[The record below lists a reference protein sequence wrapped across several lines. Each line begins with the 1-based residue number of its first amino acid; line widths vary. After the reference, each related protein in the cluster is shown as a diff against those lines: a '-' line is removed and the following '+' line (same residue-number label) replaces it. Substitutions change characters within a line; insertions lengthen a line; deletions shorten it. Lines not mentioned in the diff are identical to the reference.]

1 MSKPIITTQQRL
13 ANFSAKFDAAI
24 QDKAIFPTLNSEG
37 KENIKHEYLKTI
49 KNFSERVTLGNSL
62 MGGESYF
69 RDPYELI
76 GEKVSD
82 VLDLVGKPQ
91 NFSNNLG
98 GVESQ
103 NISNLILQA
112 QYQSYGLGYIFNMY
126 GMDHPKTLFNFQS
139 LKAENSFGIFKENAT
154 LIDQRSS
161 SHPMAQLTGT
171 AINEFEKE
179 VSATQIDASTEFNFP
194 IRIKS
199 ITLEGYDDVSKKW
212 VLMGYD
218 VQSNNHTGM
227 LAQKVSVAD
236 KVDINYDTGTITA
249 TTPKA
254 VTGISKFRW
263 KVWKDL
269 TKQPDGQAP
278 TVYAANDH
286 IELESKPHFFSI
298 RQNLEDIVR
307 MNKEYQIN
315 KPNGIASSYAKTAI
329 SQLMSLYIKGVD
341 VDIMN
346 TLVTPFIPTILA
358 NTPATTFNLSN
369 WQNSGNTNLLETRM
383 AQMFSTI
390 EAYMSG
396 IADGRRPTSIITDSN
411 GAVALM
417 SNRYFQKAG
426 AGFAY
431 SDGLV
436 GTLYGINIIRSRYL
450 DYLFSPTWKKDGG
463 EDNPYNLSDAL
474 SNAVSPDNNEQISVM
489 FAVHKDMANRT
500 APGVLGSYIPPYA
513 TNGMLDRGGMN
524 IVHTIETE
532 YTSALVL
539 PQLVAPF
546 VVRTSGSLN
555 YKGHDVVVR

>member
-1 MSKPIITTQQRL
+1 MSQVISTEQRL
-13 ANFSAKFDAAI
+13 ANFSKKFDAAC
-24 QDKAIFPTLNSEG
+24 QGNMFSSLNSEG
-37 KENIKHEYLKTI
+37 LQNVKTEYLKTL

-62 MGGESYF
+62 MGGNSYF

-76 GEKVSD
+76 GENVSN
-82 VLDLVGKPQ
+82 VLDLVGKPY

-103 NISNLILQA
+103 NISNLMLQA
-112 QYQSYGLGYIFNMY
+112 QYQSYGLGYIFNIY

-139 LKAENSFGIFKENAT
+139 LKAENAFGIFKENAT
-154 LIDQRSS
+154 LIDQRYS

-171 AINEFEKE
+171 AVNEYVQE
-179 VSATQIDASTEFNFP
+179 VNANTLEATTSFGFP

-199 ITLEGYDDVSKKW
+199 ITLEGYDDDAGKW

-218 VQSNNHTGM
+218 VQSNNHSGVV
-227 LAQKVSVAD
+227 AQKVSVAA
-236 KVDINYDTGTITA
+236 KIEVNYDSGEISVD
-249 TTPKA
+249 TPAA
-254 VTGISKFRW
+254 VNGVSKYRW

-269 TKQPDGQAP
+269 TRQADGQAP
-278 TVYAANDH
+278 TVYASNDN
-286 IELESKPHFFSI
+286 IELEARPHFFSI

-329 SQLMSLYIKGVD
+329 SQLMSLYIKGID

-346 TLVTPFIPTILA
+346 ALVRPFIPTILE
-358 NTPATTFNLSN
+358 NTPDTTFNLSN

-396 IADGRRPTSIITDSN
+396 VADGRRPTSIITDSN
-411 GAVALM
+411 GAVTLM
-417 SNRYFQKAG
+417 SNRYFQRAG
-426 AGFAY
+426 AGFSY

-436 GTLYGINIIRSRYL
+436 GTLYGINIIRSRFL
-450 DYLFSPTWKKDGG
+450 DYLFSPTWEYDG
-463 EDNPYNLSDAL
+463 EELNTYNMSSDL
-474 SNAVSPDNNEQISVM
+474 INAVSPDANEQISVM
-489 FAVHKDMANRT
+489 FAVHKDASNKT

-555 YKGHDVVVR
+555 YAGHNVTVK